1 MESDARDT
9 GAAAPQAAAHE
20 PDRAK
25 LVLLALIVVAGVA
38 NLNLSV
44 ANVALP
50 DIGEAFDSS
59 QTTLN
64 LIAVGYS
71 LGLAASVLWFGA
83 LGDRYGRKLMIVLGM
98 GLSIPAS
105 LLAGF
110 APSDEVLFVARV
122 AGGLSAGMAYPTT
135 LALITALWSGAPRTK
150 AIALWSAL
158 GGGIAALG
166 PLVSGALLEHFDWGS
181 VFLVT
186 LPLAVLALLM
196 AIVLVPGHVNES
208 TEPVDNIG
216 GLLSAVLVGG
226 LVVAINFLPVPG
238 EKTLALS
245 LLAVALVTGALF
257 FLRQRR
263 AENPL
268 YDLRIAAR
276 PTFWVAGLAGIIV
289 FGSLM
294 AAMFVNQQF
303 LQNVLGYSTIDAGAA
318 ILPAVVCMVLVAP
331 RSAKLVQELGSR
343 QTLLMGQALLL
354 VAFVG
359 MLVLWQE
366 DIAYWKVALP
376 LCFLGAGVGLAGTPS
391 SNSLTGSVPV
401 RRVGMASGTADLQRD
416 LGGALMTSVLG
427 TLLTLGYAT
436 AMGQAIDESGRNIT
450 DSTQAQLQLSFASAE
465 NLAKQNPQYAS
476 QITDAAKKSFLDGD
490 NWAYV
495 GAMVAIVVGMGLVF
509 FFYPRK
515 EREEELR
522 AGYHASDER
531 PAAPAPEAAAAQ
543 PATA

>member
-1 MESDARDT
+1 MASEARGT
-9 GAAAPQAAAHE
+9 GAAPARAADQAPE
-20 PDRAK
+20 RAQ

-83 LGDRYGRKLMIVLGM
+83 LGDRYGRKLPTVLGM
-98 GLSIPAS
+98 GLTIPAS

-135 LALITALWSGAPRTK
+135 LALITALWSGAARTK

-186 LPLAVLALLM
+186 LPLAVLALLL
-196 AIVLVPGHVNES
+196 AISLVPAHVNES

-216 GLLSAVLVGG
+216 GLLSAFLVGG
-226 LVVAINFLPVPG
+226 LVIAINFLPVPG
-238 EKTLALS
+238 ETTLALS
-245 LLAVALVTGALF
+245 LLAVAVVTGVLF

-331 RSAKLVQELGSR
+331 RSAKLVQEIGSR

-354 VAFVG
+354 VAFVL
-359 MLVLWQE
+359 MLLLWQD

-427 TLLTLGYAT
+427 TLLTLGYAS
-436 AMGQAIDESGRNIT
+436 AMGQAIDQSGKNIT
-450 DSTQAQLQLSFASAE
+450 DATQAQLQLSFASAE

-476 QITDAAKKSFLDGD
+476 QITAAAKKSFLDGGD
-490 NWAYV
+490 WAYV
-495 GAMVAIVVGMGLVF
+495 GAMIAIVVGMALVW

-515 EREEELR
+515 EREEALR
-522 AGYHASDER
+522 AGYHAGDE
-531 PAAPAPEAAAAQ
+531 ATAAQ
-543 PATA
+543 AASA